1 MELNSVHKMVAGR
14 GGGGVGANV
23 ATAATSGGDGD
34 TGCGGAG
41 AAASSQGGGG
51 LCEVF
56 DATAPDTQTGAGR
69 IPHDPGG
76 AHTPPAGTAVG
87 GEFSSTPQIDAD
99 PGGAGHAYLTWGP

>member
-1 MELNSVHKMVAGR
+1 MVA
-14 GGGGVGANV
+14 GGGGVDANV
-23 ATAATSGGDGD
+23 ATAARPGDDGGS

-41 AAASSQGGGG
+41 ATASSQSGGGSG
-51 LCEVF
+51 LCEVL
-56 DATAPDTQTGAGR
+56 DATASDTQTGAGR

-99 PGGAGHAYLTWGP
+99 PGGAGHAYQTWGP